1 MHDKVW
7 YIAVGG
13 QQQGPFSLAE
23 LTPRFQSGEL
33 RRDTYVFTAGMASW
47 AAAGD
52 RGEFTQALAPPPAAP
67 APPPAYAAPAPAYG
81 APAQPG
87 YGAPQPQAQ
96 QGYGAPQPQP
106 GYGAQPQPGYG
117 SQPGYAAAPGG
128 YGTAAPPGQ
137 EAHEIDY
144 EIFGEE
150 MQFVEITLDP
160 REECVAEAG
169 AFMFME
175 PGIVMETIFGDGS
188 KQGSGGGFMGKLM
201 SAGKRMLTGES
212 LFMTVFGNSSSVRQ
226 KVAFAAPYPG
236 KIIPVDLR
244 NHGRCVLCQKD
255 AFLVAAK
262 GISMGIAFT
271 RKLGAGLF
279 GGEGFIL
286 QKLEGDGMTFLHAGG
301 TVVKRTL
308 QAGETLRIDTGCVVA
323 FESQVNYDIQMV
335 KGIKTAFFGGEGLFY
350 ATLTG
355 PGNIWLQSLPFSRLA
370 DRILAAAG
378 PAGRK
383 EEGSVLGGM
392 AIGTLLSGGD

>member
-1 MHDKVW
+1 MSDKVW

-23 LTPRFQSGEL
+23 LAPRFQSGEL
-33 RRDTYVFTAGMASW
+33 RRDTYVFTTGMPGW

-52 RGEFTQALAPPPAAP
+52 RPEFAAALAPPPVAAP
-67 APPPAYAAPAPAYG
+67 VAPPAPAYVAPAAPAYAAPAAAAYAA
-81 APAQPG
+81 APQPG
-87 YGAPQPQAQ
+87 YGAPQP
-96 QGYGAPQPQP
+96 GYGAPQPGYGAPQP
-106 GYGAQPQPGYG
+106 GYGAPQPGYG
-117 SQPGYAAAPGG
+117 TQ
-128 YGTAAPPGQ
+128 APPGQ

-175 PGIVMETIFGDGS
+175 PGISMETIFGDGS
-188 KQGSGGGFMGKLM
+188 KQAQGGGFMGKLM
-201 SAGKRMLTGES
+201 SAGKRILTGES
-212 LFMTVFGNSSSVRQ
+212 LFMTVFGNTANVRQ

-262 GISMGIAFT
+262 GVSMGIAFT

-301 TVVKRTL
+301 TVVKKTL

-323 FESQVNYDIQMV
+323 FESHVNYDIQMV

-370 DRILAAAG
+370 DRIISAAG

-383 EEGSVLGGM
+383 EEGSVLGGL
-392 AIGTLLSGGD
+392 GTLVGGD

>member
-1 MHDKVW
+1 MNDKVW

-13 QQQGPFSLAE
+13 QQQGPFSLSE
-23 LTPRFQSGEL
+23 LVPRFHSGEL
-33 RRDTYVFTAGMASW
+33 RRDTYVFTGGMAAW
-47 AAAGD
+47 AAAGE
-52 RGEFTQALAPPPAAP
+52 RPEFASALAPPPAAP
-67 APPPAYAAPAPAYG
+67 PAPPAPAAYAPAAYAAPPAAYGSQPSYATQPTQQGGQAGYG
-81 APAQPG
+81 APAQPH
-87 YGAPQPQAQ
+87 YGGTPAPA
-96 QGYGAPQPQP
+96 
-106 GYGAQPQPGYG
+106 
-117 SQPGYAAAPGG
+117 
-128 YGTAAPPGQ
+128 GQ

-175 PGIVMETIFGDGS
+175 PGISMETIFGDGS
-188 KQGSGGGFMGKLM
+188 KQSQGGGGFMGKLM
-201 SAGKRMLTGES
+201 SAGKRILTGES
-212 LFMTVFGNSSSVRQ
+212 LFMTVFGNIGNTRQ

-262 GISMGIAFT
+262 GVSMGIAFT
-271 RKLGAGLF
+271 RKLGAGFF

-301 TVVKRTL
+301 TVVKKTL
-308 QAGETLRIDTGCVVA
+308 AAGETLRIDTGCVVA
-323 FESQVNYDIQMV
+323 FESQVSYDIQMV

-355 PGNIWLQSLPFSRLA
+355 PGNIWMQSLPFSRLA
-370 DRILAAAG
+370 DRILAASG
-378 PAGRK
+378 PGGRK
-383 EEGSVLGGM
+383 EEGSVLGGL
-392 AIGTLLSGGD
+392 AVGNLLSGD